1 MAMGPTDP
9 NVDLGYYRRFDDKE
23 AVNAEHELIPEKQT
37 LNARYVSDFLSK
49 RGITPE
55 NFDKNFKITTAIDL
69 TAAKHSKGEAEMF
82 DVLTKTKAFLDQRGL
97 TDLVENMN
105 DSTVKSNI
113 HYELEKR
120 NELQH
125 EADLQRG
132 YYTYR
137 TVKAYCDRMF
147 KIREQATVS
156 REKEK
161 TKVEKGVKEE
171 FAGVMEDV
179 KKNFGDLGGKEKML
193 VVVGGLIGAAMLFSS
208 DSPRVAKIRET
219 VWTCVKIG
227 GFAWLGNTLFK
238 VFTGKTAL
246 DTISDW
252 SKSNTATES
261 FWTKTYKTNSEQAE
275 ILRASTVYLGDKP
288 FNYLAG
294 EYLKAR
300 NLGKNRVELP
310 TVMSK
315 DMTPEQIYT
324 SMDVFFKRYPAE
336 QLIKKYAQVK
346 PPPTWR
352 EVVGTEMIED
362 GSIEMQDSLIS
373 RTADAVHS
381 TVNNAYNWVAPKAKA
396 AGEYISS
403 GGLAQGMAKGGEA
416 LGGAVAV
423 VGKGI
428 GAGAKGLIL
437 GVGAGVGGVASGVYE
452 GGKGVG
458 KGVVAGAGEVLSDV
472 GEAAKA
478 AWAWAKDTY
487 RKNFG
492 KEGSDDEVKEWAEK
506 SLKNWDESQSGD
518 LEKFIREHNAE
529 KKKADGYVEAMRNG
543 SFERVNDVDVKY
555 VVRDGD
561 SIYVSAGCRVP
572 GVIGN
577 EQGVLDAMKKS
588 DAAARE
594 FLKKKYPQ
602 VAEKI
607 DTFVEFSQG
616 VYVVNDNSYKV
627 FVRMPLPG
635 TIEFNQRNAGR
646 WTPEE
651 MKKRKDIEIFGPD
664 NKFEYAKLEPWEQ
677 NNLRLRFYLDS
688 SQTSELDAVCD
699 KYTRMYN
706 TKGWAIDVVRKR
718 FMENDPD
725 RDEVYKALRFERK
738 LYPNR
743 GILEA
748 NESRISTLERD
759 AAAKVVGSDD
769 VKNAFEVRMRKDL
782 GTVVRLALLGDKEAM
797 RIYNYDPSSTDK
809 KVLKTVDDLLRQY
822 EVDLDLAAKKRGVE
836 S

>member
-1 MAMGPTDP
+1 
-9 NVDLGYYRRFDDKE
+9 
-23 AVNAEHELIPEKQT
+23 
-37 LNARYVSDFLSK
+37 
-49 RGITPE
+49 
-55 NFDKNFKITTAIDL
+55 
-69 TAAKHSKGEAEMF
+69 
-82 DVLTKTKAFLDQRGL
+82 
-97 TDLVENMN
+97 
-105 DSTVKSNI
+105 
-113 HYELEKR
+113 
-120 NELQH
+120 
-125 EADLQRG
+125 
-132 YYTYR
+132 
-137 TVKAYCDRMF
+137 
-147 KIREQATVS
+147 
-156 REKEK
+156 
-161 TKVEKGVKEE
+161 
-171 FAGVMEDV
+171 MEDV

-193 VVVGGLIGAAMLFSS
+193 VVVGGLIGAAMLMSS
-208 DSPRVAKIRET
+208 DSPRVSKIRET

-294 EYLKAR
+294 EYKKAR
-300 NLGKNRVELP
+300 DLGKNRVELP

-324 SMDVFFKRYPAE
+324 SMDVFFKRYPVE
-336 QLIKKYAQVK
+336 KLMQKYAQMT

-362 GSIEMQDSLIS
+362 GSIEMEDSLIS
-373 RTADAVHS
+373 RTTDAVHS
-381 TVNNAYNWVAPKAKA
+381 TVNNAYNWIAPKAKA
-396 AGEYISS
+396 AGEYVSS

-416 LGGAVAV
+416 IGGAVAV

-437 GVGAGVGGVASGVYE
+437 GVGAGVGGVAAGVYE

-458 KGVVAGAGEVLSDV
+458 KGVLAGAGEVASDIS
-472 GEAAKA
+472 EAAKA
-478 AWAWAKDTY
+478 AWAWAKETY

-529 KKKADGYVEAMRNG
+529 KKKADGYVDAMRNG
-543 SFERVNDVDVKY
+543 TFERVNDVDVKSI
-555 VVRDGD
+555 VRDGD

-572 GVIGN
+572 GVVGN

-602 VAEKI
+602 VSEKI

-706 TKGWAIDVVRKR
+706 TKGLAIDVVRKR
-718 FMENDPD
+718 FMENDED
-725 RDEVYKALRFERK
+725 RDTVYNALRFDRK
-738 LYPNR
+738 LFPNR
-743 GILEA
+743 GVLEA
-748 NESRISTLERD
+748 HEGKIATIEKN
-759 AAAKVVGSDD
+759 AAANVVGSDD
-769 VKNAFEVRMRKDL
+769 VKKAFEERMRKDL
-782 GTVVRLALLGDKEAM
+782 GIPLRLALLGDKSAM
-797 RIYNYDPSSTDK
+797 DFYNYDPASSDK
-809 KVLKTVDDLLRQY
+809 TKVRNADDLLKTY
-822 EVDLDLAAKKRGVE
+822 ENKLAQAAKLRNAE